1 MVGVFGGRRSPAV
14 GSIVPLP
21 RRQPGLVARERPLP
35 LSGKVAANLPAP
47 LWGRVG
53 VGRMPSAARA
63 SEVSLPRRVGRR
75 VPPTLHPLCGD
86 GRGGGAPVTTRGLVV
101 SAHRS

>member
-1 MVGVFGGRRSPAV
+1 MVGVLGRRSPAV

-35 LSGKVAANLPAP
+35 LWGRVAPILPPA

-53 VGRMPSAARA
+53 VGRMQSAARGW
-63 SEVSLPRRVGRR
+63 EVWLPRRVRRR
-75 VPPTLHPLCGD
+75 VAPTLHPLCGD
-86 GRGGGAPVTTRGLVV
+86 GRGAGAPVTTRGLVV